1 VVDVQADLRLVW
13 LQIRN
18 LSFDAI
24 FTDLPLEEHGFILS
38 DTVVFLPKTPSMNS
52 FLFYISEKLSCA
64 PVLMVKTTDMRNC
77 HDLSL
82 FWRFN

>member
-38 DTVVFLPKTPSMNS
+38 DTVGPIRRH
-52 FLFYISEKLSCA
+52 LFGF
-64 PVLMVKTTDMRNC
+64 VVKFFAIANG
-77 HDLSL
+77 SK
-82 FWRFN
+82 WQ